1 MIKLATPAA
10 AVSVGIGIFM
20 TKFSFGEDDKIF
32 NLIVDFDTCKFTEE
46 DKIYLIKFL
55 ELLDKIS
62 DEKITIQFTEFD
74 ETIEVE
80 DWVGLFNDEES
91 YIDEILKGNYMVV

>member
-1 MIKLATPAA
+1 MKLEN
-10 AVSVGIGIFM
+10 IFENDIFIIWKDNKGWDFAYNIENK
-20 TKFSFGEDDKIF
+20 TDDK
-32 NLIVDFDTCKFTEE
+32 L
-46 DKIYLIKFL
+46 
-55 ELLDKIS
+55 
-62 DEKITIQFTEFD
+62 TIQFTEFD

>member
-1 MIKLATPAA
+1 MGSEYIMKLEN
-10 AVSVGIGIFM
+10 IFE
-20 TKFSFGEDDKIF
+20 TDEFIIWKDNKGW
-32 NLIVDFDTCKFTEE
+32 DFAYDIENKT
-46 DKIYLIKFL
+46 
-55 ELLDKIS
+55 

>member
-1 MIKLATPAA
+1 MKLEN
-10 AVSVGIGIFM
+10 IFEND
-20 TKFSFGEDDKIF
+20 KFIIWQDNKGW
-32 NLIVDFDTCKFTEE
+32 DFAYDIENKT
-46 DKIYLIKFL
+46 
-55 ELLDKIS
+55 

-91 YIDEILKGNYMVV
+91 YIEEILKGNYMVV

>member
-1 MIKLATPAA
+1 MKLEN
-10 AVSVGIGIFM
+10 IFE
-20 TKFSFGEDDKIF
+20 TDEFIIWKDNKGW
-32 NLIVDFDTCKFTEE
+32 DFAYDIENKT
-46 DKIYLIKFL
+46 
-55 ELLDKIS
+55 
-62 DEKITIQFTEFD
+62 DEKIAIQFTEFD